1 MFFKSGDVILDLGFG
16 LQELSAKWLS
26 VAGNNAKLVLKDF
39 VNLEKTNGKQLK
51 ITLTKQRLSSKLLS
65 SGLAMVFPKQFS
77 DVL

>member
-39 VNLEKTNGKQLK
+39 AKFGE
-51 ITLTKQRLSSKLLS
+51 
-65 SGLAMVFPKQFS
+65 
-77 DVL
+77 